1 MRTNIK
7 ILLLLAGAVMLN
19 ESVFPTKMYKAPVK
33 VQQACTDYTWFDDV
47 DMTDPTGSISDI
59 IIEIPAGCKAVFSR
73 LYVQQPARGRSA

>member
-7 ILLLLAGAVMLN
+7 ILLLLAGTVMLN
-19 ESVFPTKMYKAPVK
+19 ESVFPTKNYKAPVK

-59 IIEIPAGCKAVFSR
+59 NVEISR
-73 LYVQQPARGRSA
+73 LQGIFSGYTFSSLPGG